1 VAATR
6 LAAREKGA
14 HRSGRV
20 LAFVDETG
28 HSFRARAGRSWAPRG
43 HPPVLRRLTR
53 QHGRREVSS
62 IVALI
67 APHGYDHGDRPRLYA
82 RHFRGAIGGAQ
93 VAQALRYFRHR
104 VGRPLTV
111 VWDRL
116 NAHRAATARAL
127 ASSHPTDY
135 HLEWLP
141 PYAPDLNPEELC
153 NGAVKRAT
161 QNALPESVDALHRLA
176 RDAFRR
182 LGRNPH
188 ALAGFLRHTRV
199 PVTRPT

>member
-1 VAATR
+1 MAAAR

-14 HRSGRV
+14 RSSGRAV
-20 LAFVDETG
+20 AFVDETG
-28 HSFRARAGRSWAPRG
+28 HSFRSRPGRSWAPRG

-62 IVALI
+62 IVALV
-67 APHGYDHGDRPRLYA
+67 APRDTNDRPHLYA
-82 RHFRGAIGGAQ
+82 RHFRGAIGGAE
-93 VAQALRYFRHR
+93 VAEALRYFRRR
-104 VGRPLTV
+104 VDRPLVV

-116 NAHRAATARAL
+116 NAHRAAPVRAL
-127 ASSHPTDY
+127 VAAHPHDY
-135 HLEWLP
+135 RLAWLP

-161 QNALPESVDALHRLA
+161 QNALPESVDALHALA

-182 LGRNPH
+182 LGRNH
-188 ALAGFLRHTRV
+188 AALAGFLRHTRV
-199 PVTRPT
+199 PVTPSK